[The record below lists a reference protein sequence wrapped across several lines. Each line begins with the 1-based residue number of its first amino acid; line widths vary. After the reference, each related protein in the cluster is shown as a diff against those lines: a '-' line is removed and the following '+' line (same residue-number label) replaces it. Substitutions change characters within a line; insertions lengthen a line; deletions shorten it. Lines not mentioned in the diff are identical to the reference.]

1 MDTTAQTNTQPGS
14 EPPVLSAAPVK
25 YKYITRL
32 NTKKGSGW
40 WVRIRVGRD
49 AYQKYFGDFSN
60 KGTENALRNAIAA
73 RDQYCA
79 EHGIPTDYDA
89 VSDLCN
95 RNSKTGI
102 KNISLSEKGK
112 WVGVNYYEGGKRKLR
127 KFHFKTRED
136 MHMQLRAAAEFQ
148 ARMGWLTDAIS
159 DR

>member
-1 MDTTAQTNTQPGS
+1 VETAAQTNTQPAPDAVAQG
-14 EPPVLSAAPVK
+14 ETPVK
-25 YKYITRL
+25 HKYITRL

-49 AYQKYFGDFSN
+49 AYQKYFGDFSH
-60 KGTENALRNAIAA
+60 KGTENALRCAIEA
-73 RDQYCA
+73 RDLYCA
-79 EHGIPTDYDA
+79 DHGIPTEYDA

-127 KFHFKTRED
+127 KFHFKSRED
-136 MHMQLRAAAEFQ
+136 MHIQLRNAAEFQ
-148 ARMGWLTDAIS
+148 ARMGWLTDPVGA
-159 DR
+159 

>member
-1 MDTTAQTNTQPGS
+1 VETAAQLNTQPDS
-14 EPPVLSAAPVK
+14 EEGLKGETPAK
-25 YKYITRL
+25 HKYITRL

-49 AYQKYFGDFSN
+49 AYQKYFGDYSH
-60 KGTENALRNAIAA
+60 KGTENALRDAIAA

-79 EHGIPTDYDA
+79 DHGIPTEYDA

-127 KFHFKTRED
+127 KFHFKTREE
-136 MHMQLRAAAEFQ
+136 MNNQLRAAAEFQ
-148 ARMGWLTDAIS
+148 ARMGWLTEPLS
-159 DR
+159 D